1 MKKIFCILCALLLL
15 TACGKSEI
23 VANKKLV
30 CNFRS
35 SVDNQTLVSKVII
48 EYDSESGKVIKGT
61 FSTEYDNLAQ
71 NETNNSIKLKYGD
84 RKYIIDQIEGV
95 TTLSNGENDGY
106 IFKETWDYSVVD
118 VSKAVNMDEQQENFI
133 ENGEY
138 SVKNIKF
145 HSEKHGYTCEE

>member
-1 MKKIFCILCALLLL
+1 M
-15 TACGKSEI
+15 
-23 VANKKLV
+23 
-30 CNFRS
+30 
-35 SVDNQTLVSKVII
+35 
-48 EYDSESGKVIKGT
+48 
-61 FSTEYDNLAQ
+61 
-71 NETNNSIKLKYGD
+71 KYGD

-138 SVKNIKF
+138 SVKKIKEYY
-145 HSEKHGYTCEE
+145 EKQGYTCEEKDIKN

>member
-1 MKKIFCILCALLLL
+1 M
-15 TACGKSEI
+15 
-23 VANKKLV
+23 
-30 CNFRS
+30 
-35 SVDNQTLVSKVII
+35 
-48 EYDSESGKVIKGT
+48 
-61 FSTEYDNLAQ
+61 
-71 NETNNSIKLKYGD
+71 KYGD

-138 SVKNIKF
+138 SVKKIK
-145 HSEKHGYTCEE
+145 EYYENRDILVRKKILKIR